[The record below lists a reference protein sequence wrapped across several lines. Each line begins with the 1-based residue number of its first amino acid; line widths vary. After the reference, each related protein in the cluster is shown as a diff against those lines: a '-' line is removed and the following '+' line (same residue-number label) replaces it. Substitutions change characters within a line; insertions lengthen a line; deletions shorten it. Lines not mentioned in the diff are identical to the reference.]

1 MDNIDCQ
8 PEASQETC
16 QSDYQAFGE
25 DFLYV
30 ALTAIVVCTY
40 AFVNVAAFLV

>member
-1 MDNIDCQ
+1 MNNANCQ
-8 PEASQETC
+8 NGLEQKVQQAN
-16 QSDYQAFGE
+16 YQAFGE

-30 ALTAIVVCTY
+30 ALTAIIVCTY